1 MSKASVNG
9 TEIFYKEQGAGTPLL
24 LIHGNGCDADV
35 WDGVIDPLAKS
46 FRVIAYDRRCYS

>member
-46 FRVIAYDRRCYS
+46 FGCRSRIA